1 MPPTIPSIASQKAR
15 DSPWSTSTSS
25 RRASSRSI
33 SLGIQRRVD
42 ILGVGFDR
50 VALVDAVE
58 RIEQRLDVGERTF
71 IITANPEFVMLCR
84 KDPALSAIA
93 QRADLVVPDGTGA
106 VIAARLLGDALP
118 GRAPGR
124 LLVDRLAAL
133 ATERRLSIFLLG
145 AAPGVAELAAE
156 TLRGRHPELRVAG
169 TYAGAAEHDADVVPR
184 VAAAS
189 PDLVLVAFGM
199 PKQERWIAR
208 NLDRLPSVAVAVG
221 VGGSLD
227 YLAGAAKAP
236 PGIVHAVGL
245 EWLWRLVRDPRR
257 WRRQRVLP
265 LFVFLVLLARMRR
278 A

>member
-1 MPPTIPSIASQKAR
+1 M
-15 DSPWSTSTSS
+15 D
-25 RRASSRSI
+25 
-33 SLGIQRRVD
+33 RRVD

-50 VALVDAVE
+50 VALIDAVAQ
-58 RIEQRLDVGERTF
+58 IEACLDRGERTF

-84 KDPALSAIA
+84 KDPELAAIA
-93 QRADLVVPDGTGA
+93 AGADLVVPDGTGA
-106 VIAARLLGDALP
+106 VVAARLLGDPLP

-133 ATERRLSIFLLG
+133 ATERRLSMFLLG
-145 AAPGVAELAAE
+145 GAPGIAERAAA
-156 TLRGRHPELRVAG
+156 TLRARHPELRIAG
-169 TYAGAAEHDADVVPR
+169 TYAGSADDDADVLPR
-184 VAAAS
+184 VVAAA
-189 PDLVLVAFGM
+189 PDVVLVAFGM

-208 NLDRLPSVAVAVG
+208 NLPQLPSARVAVG

-236 PGIVHAVGL
+236 PAVIHAVGL
-245 EWLWRLVRDPRR
+245 EWLWRLLRDPKR

-265 LFVFLVLLARMRR
+265 VFVLLVLLARVRR